1 MCFEQ
6 FVYELLCNGEL
17 RDSFGFVYVRSFCL
31 SRRAC
36 RSPCRYACRFPSV
49 SRELRSSSSLRCVSS
64 EVYLL
69 LYLYLV
75 IYIYFIYL
83 FIYYLLVGYINS
95 FFSFGYLAG
104 LA

>member
-1 MCFEQ
+1 MYFEQ

-69 LYLYLV
+69 LLILFVFGYLYL
-75 IYIYFIYL
+75 FYL
-83 FIYYLLVGYINS
+83 FVYLFLIC
-95 FFSFGYLAG
+95 
-104 LA
+104 